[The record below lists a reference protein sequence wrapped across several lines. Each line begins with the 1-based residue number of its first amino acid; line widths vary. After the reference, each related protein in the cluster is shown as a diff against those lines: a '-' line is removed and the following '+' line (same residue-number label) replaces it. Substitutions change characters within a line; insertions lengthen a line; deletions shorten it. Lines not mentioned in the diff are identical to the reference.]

1 MNMNDFDTFGEKD
14 NASAF
19 PIATPPP
26 TTTARPDEAAALAA
40 YSRHYTGLNPA
51 GFAAFKVGYD
61 EAMKD
66 ASSQLSAAQGE
77 AERGAGL
84 ITAERKRQLEVEQ
97 WSERHDDAHSAGD
110 LRDAAEAYL
119 RELRYRPG
127 RDGPRVGPSA
137 PWPWSQDAWKPTEDP
152 IRQLVKAG
160 ALIAAEIDR
169 LQRSAPTE
177 ANRGGA

>member
-40 YSRHYTGLNPA
+40 YSRYYTGLNPA
-51 GFAAFKVGYD
+51 GFVAFKVGYD

-66 ASSQLSAAQGE
+66 AAAQLSASQGE
-77 AERGAGL
+77 AER
-84 ITAERKRQLEVEQ
+84 
-97 WSERHDDAHSAGD
+97 
-110 LRDAAEAYL
+110 LR
-119 RELRYRPG
+119 
-127 RDGPRVGPSA
+127 
-137 PWPWSQDAWKPTEDP
+137 
-152 IRQLVKAG
+152 G
-160 ALIAAEIDR
+160 ALRQIEQRAANTFCGDINGLNVVRDIAIAA
-169 LQRSAPTE
+169 LSAASG